1 MYLESHEFIE
11 FGVLS
16 EPLSYA
22 HVSDEVLRLL
32 ASVHEMLG
40 VVIVRVGTLGA
51 LHEDIRVLVGGFFLL
66 RFLFF
71 LLPPSPSPSPSPS
84 LFLSLRMARDEM
96 WLCLLGFSW

>member
-1 MYLESHEFIE
+1 MHLEPHELIE

-22 HVSDEVLRLL
+22 HISDEVLRSL

-51 LHEDIRVLVGGFFLL
+51 L
-66 RFLFF
+66 
-71 LLPPSPSPSPSPS
+71 
-84 LFLSLRMARDEM
+84 
-96 WLCLLGFSW
+96 